1 MHWSIRSP
9 TFSQCWKCGRR
20 LSRLG
25 LARVCIAVLFCE
37 RWSRFRPRWAFAI
50 DSTKPPPSPS
60 LSAACVSTCAGA
72 ECSLAPM
79 NLLDEEP
86 GLATGSVLLRRP
98 LYLGYTIL
106 GLVALTFGTDLL
118 VDTHSSIGVVYSVP
132 VLLTLWLGRRELT
145 IAAALVCAALVL
157 AAIPAHHVL
166 EDDLHEIVLGRCSNL
181 FAISIAAALSVM
193 RLRSERDLQRVRSW
207 AVTTLRGLS
216 EAVISVDTSGHVV
229 FVNNAAE
236 RMLARPREQLLRRP
250 LGDVFIVRDVDAPV
264 RPPVVE
270 LAELGIGDAREG
282 KLFVFGG
289 RRIDIEYS
297 RSAILSASEER
308 FGEVIV
314 FRDIRSRKEDEEA
327 IRKLAYRDDLT
338 GLPNRV
344 SLLDRFQLELAHAR
358 RGKQVLGVMYFDLDG
373 FKRVNDTYGHEA
385 GDYVLQTT
393 ARRLAST
400 LRAGD
405 TVARLGGDEFVLLLP
420 AVAGPDEARKVG
432 EKLVAA
438 VGQPI
443 EWQGAALQV
452 SASIGLALYPDD
464 GDEPETLLRRA
475 DKAMYRAKTDGRAK
489 VEAVRRSERD

>member
-1 MHWSIRSP
+1 
-9 TFSQCWKCGRR
+9 
-20 LSRLG
+20 
-25 LARVCIAVLFCE
+25 
-37 RWSRFRPRWAFAI
+37 
-50 DSTKPPPSPS
+50 
-60 LSAACVSTCAGA
+60 
-72 ECSLAPM
+72 M

-86 GLATGSVLLRRP
+86 GLESGSLLLRKP

-106 GLVALTFGTDLL
+106 GLVAFTFGTDLL

-145 IAAALVCAALVL
+145 IAAAILCAALVL
-157 AAIPAHHVL
+157 AAIPAHHVVSD
-166 EDDLHEIVLGRCSNL
+166 ELHEIVLGRCSNL

-216 EAVISVDTSGHVV
+216 EAVISVDATGHVV
-229 FVNNAAE
+229 FVNTAAE
-236 RMLARPREQLLRRP
+236 RMLGRPREQLLRRP
-250 LGDVFIVRDVDAPV
+250 LGDVFIVRDIDGPP

-270 LAELGIGDAREG
+270 LAELGISDAREG
-282 KLFVFGG
+282 KLFVLGG

-297 RSAILSASEER
+297 RSVILSSGEER

-314 FRDIRSRKEDEEA
+314 FRDIRSRKEHEEA

-358 RGKQVLGVMYFDLDG
+358 RGKHTLGVMYLDLDG
-373 FKRVNDTYGHEA
+373 FKLVNDTHGHEA
-385 GDYVLQTT
+385 GDHVLQVT

-438 VGQPI
+438 LEQPI
-443 EWQGAALQV
+443 DWNAATLRV

-475 DKAMYRAKTDGRAK
+475 DKAMYRAKSGGSGQ
-489 VEAVRRSERD
+489 VEPVRRSEQD